1 MTDIFLQES
10 VSVHPMLGAKPEIL
24 NRGGV
29 RCQLCNAFKLR
40 KDHLKLHYI
49 KHHGYVP
56 KLAVASGGASDDDD
70 RRFDDS
76 VDPFDASDAQIDLLE
91 CCSCTEKFS
100 NHHLLVKHL
109 LKDHCSYTGLI
120 CPYCRG
126 AFPQRFIDL
135 QSHVTAKH
143 MDQVSWPL

>member
-1 MTDIFLQES
+1 
-10 VSVHPMLGAKPEIL
+10 MLGAKPEIL

-49 KHHGYVP
+49 KHHSYVP
-56 KLAVASGGASDDDD
+56 KLAVQSEANDVDDDGHH
-70 RRFDDS
+70 RQNVN
-76 VDPFDASDAQIDLLE
+76 VDPFDAADVQNRVE
-91 CCSCTEKFS
+91 CCSCTKKFN

-143 MDQVSWPL
+143 MDQVSLSLFSRVSILRTLQ